1 MTGNDTMTD
10 TSSAAS
16 ASTAIST
23 AAAAA
28 NTTTTTTTTVADAT
42 TTTTA
47 TTIISKII
55 IFKLVAILV
64 KWVIRHV
71 TRLTYIILKSHTW
84 PTYLR
89 QWQELCLGS
98 MNVLYFRLFRSVSGN
113 LCGTSCLV

>member
-1 MTGNDTMTD
+1 MTGNDTITD

-28 NTTTTTTTTVADAT
+28 ANTTTTATTTAADA
-42 TTTTA
+42 TTTA

-71 TRLTYIILKSHTW
+71 THLTYIILKSHTW

-89 QWQELCLGS
+89 QWQEFCLGS

>member
-1 MTGNDTMTD
+1 MTGNDTITD

-28 NTTTTTTTTVADAT
+28 N
-42 TTTTA
+42 TTTA

-71 TRLTYIILKSHTW
+71 THLTYIILKSHTW

-89 QWQELCLGS
+89 QWQEFCLGS